1 MDTIFFLVQQT
12 WFFAIPLLVVALG
25 GLFSERSGVINI
37 ALEGIMLIGALC
49 GIGFIHIFNH
59 AMPPQ
64 LLLLCAVLV
73 AGAAGI
79 VFSLFHAFAA
89 IHMKADQVISGTA
102 LNTFAPAFCIF
113 IARTFQQT
121 QQIQFENV
129 FRIESVPVL
138 GSIPIIGDLLFKN
151 TYITTDIGL
160 LFLVLA
166 WVIIYKTRFGLR
178 LRACGELPQAA
189 DSAGISVYKMRYA
202 GTLISGS
209 SGRYRRTDLRC
220 SYKQCV

>member
-102 LNTFAPAFCIF
+102 LNTFPAY
-113 IARTFQQT
+113 T
-121 QQIQFENV
+121 
-129 FRIESVPVL
+129 
-138 GSIPIIGDLLFKN
+138 
-151 TYITTDIGL
+151 
-160 LFLVLA
+160 
-166 WVIIYKTRFGLR
+166 
-178 LRACGELPQAA
+178 A
-189 DSAGISVYKMRYA
+189 DSV
-202 GTLISGS
+202 
-209 SGRYRRTDLRC
+209 
-220 SYKQCV
+220 

>member
-59 AMPPQ
+59 SMPPQ

-129 FRIESVPVL
+129 FRIASLHQIRPQSAGGINA
-138 GSIPIIGDLLFKN
+138 GSRRGHPARPG
-151 TYITTDIGL
+151 
-160 LFLVLA
+160 
-166 WVIIYKTRFGLR
+166 
-178 LRACGELPQAA
+178 LPQFKCRLVIVVPG
-189 DSAGISVYKMRYA
+189 GIRVKT
-202 GTLISGS
+202 GTLIRKTVYS
-209 SGRYRRTDLRC
+209 LR
-220 SYKQCV
+220 

>member
-102 LNTFAPAFCIF
+102 LNTFAQMCIRDRGNLWCDHRALCHDDAEE
-113 IARTFQQT
+113 IRTGCPDE
-121 QQIQFENV
+121 ISD
-129 FRIESVPVL
+129 RH
-138 GSIPIIGDLLFKN
+138 
-151 TYITTDIGL
+151 
-160 LFLVLA
+160 
-166 WVIIYKTRFGLR
+166 R
-178 LRACGELPQAA
+178 RAAVCLDHSSQH
-189 DSAGISVYKMRYA
+189 SAE
-202 GTLISGS
+202 
-209 SGRYRRTDLRC
+209 
-220 SYKQCV
+220 

>member
-102 LNTFAPAFCIF
+102 LNTFAPSSRHSRFSLRMYSVLNPFLCWDRF
-113 IARTFQQT
+113 RSLETCCLRTPT
-121 QQIQFENV
+121 
-129 FRIESVPVL
+129 
-138 GSIPIIGDLLFKN
+138 
-151 TYITTDIGL
+151 
-160 LFLVLA
+160 
-166 WVIIYKTRFGLR
+166 
-178 LRACGELPQAA
+178 
-189 DSAGISVYKMRYA
+189 
-202 GTLISGS
+202 
-209 SGRYRRTDLRC
+209 
-220 SYKQCV
+220 

>member
-73 AGAAGI
+73 AGR
-79 VFSLFHAFAA
+79 S
-89 IHMKADQVISGTA
+89 
-102 LNTFAPAFCIF
+102 
-113 IARTFQQT
+113 
-121 QQIQFENV
+121 E
-129 FRIESVPVL
+129 E
-138 GSIPIIGDLLFKN
+138 
-151 TYITTDIGL
+151 
-160 LFLVLA
+160 
-166 WVIIYKTRFGLR
+166 
-178 LRACGELPQAA
+178 
-189 DSAGISVYKMRYA
+189 
-202 GTLISGS
+202 
-209 SGRYRRTDLRC
+209 RRVGKECR
-220 SYKQCV
+220 SRWSPYH

>member
-151 TYITTDIGL
+151 TYITTYIGL

-166 WVIIYKTRFGLR
+166 W
-178 LRACGELPQAA
+178 
-189 DSAGISVYKMRYA
+189 
-202 GTLISGS
+202 
-209 SGRYRRTDLRC
+209 
-220 SYKQCV
+220 

>member
-102 LNTFAPAFCIF
+102 LNTFALHSVSSSREPSSRHSRFSLRMCSVLNPF
-113 IARTFQQT
+113 LYWDR
-121 QQIQFENV
+121 
-129 FRIESVPVL
+129 FR
-138 GSIPIIGDLLFKN
+138 
-151 TYITTDIGL
+151 
-160 LFLVLA
+160 
-166 WVIIYKTRFGLR
+166 
-178 LRACGELPQAA
+178 
-189 DSAGISVYKMRYA
+189 
-202 GTLISGS
+202 S
-209 SGRYRRTDLRC
+209 SGTCC
-220 SYKQCV
+220 SRIPT

>member
-1 MDTIFFLVQQT
+1 MVC
-12 WFFAIPLLVVALG
+12 
-25 GLFSERSGVINI
+25 SHERSGVINI
-37 ALEGIMLIGALC
+37 ALEGIMLTGALC

-59 AMPPQ
+59 SMPPQ

-129 FRIESVPVL
+129 FRIESVLVL

-151 TYITTDIGL
+151 TYITTYIG

-166 WVIIYKTRFGLR
+166 WAIIYKRALVCVFVPVESSLR
-178 LRACGELPQAA
+178 LRILRVSVCTKCAMQA
-189 DSAGISVYKMRYA
+189 
-202 GTLISGS
+202 L
-209 SGRYRRTDLRC
+209 
-220 SYKQCV
+220 

>member
-89 IHMKADQVISGTA
+89 IHMKADQVISENGYPIQTEHGNLDS
-102 LNTFAPAFCIF
+102 LNGF
-113 IARTFQQT
+113 
-121 QQIQFENV
+121 
-129 FRIESVPVL
+129 S
-138 GSIPIIGDLLFKN
+138 GDLV
-151 TYITTDIGL
+151 ITMDDLADELKDKVPYALGIRNIMDKVEMKSKMEE
-160 LFLVLA
+160 FLA
-166 WVIIYKTRFGLR
+166 TK
-178 LRACGELPQAA
+178 
-189 DSAGISVYKMRYA
+189 
-202 GTLISGS
+202 
-209 SGRYRRTDLRC
+209 
-220 SYKQCV
+220 

>member
-79 VFSLFHAFAA
+79 VFSLFHAFHQRYGTEYLCTC
-89 IHMKADQVISGTA
+89 ILYLHRTNLPADT
-102 LNTFAPAFCIF
+102 
-113 IARTFQQT
+113 
-121 QQIQFENV
+121 
-129 FRIESVPVL
+129 
-138 GSIPIIGDLLFKN
+138 
-151 TYITTDIGL
+151 
-160 LFLVLA
+160 
-166 WVIIYKTRFGLR
+166 
-178 LRACGELPQAA
+178 A
-189 DSAGISVYKMRYA
+189 DSV
-202 GTLISGS
+202 
-209 SGRYRRTDLRC
+209 
-220 SYKQCV
+220 

>member
-89 IHMKADQVISGTA
+89 IHMKADQVILS
-102 LNTFAPAFCIF
+102 
-113 IARTFQQT
+113 
-121 QQIQFENV
+121 
-129 FRIESVPVL
+129 
-138 GSIPIIGDLLFKN
+138 
-151 TYITTDIGL
+151 
-160 LFLVLA
+160 
-166 WVIIYKTRFGLR
+166 
-178 LRACGELPQAA
+178 
-189 DSAGISVYKMRYA
+189 
-202 GTLISGS
+202 LIHI
-209 SGRYRRTDLRC
+209 
-220 SYKQCV
+220 

>member
-1 MDTIFFLVQQT
+1 MVLCHS
-12 WFFAIPLLVVALG
+12 AAG
-25 GLFSERSGVINI
+25 RSAGRSV
-37 ALEGIMLIGALC
+37 
-49 GIGFIHIFNH
+49 
-59 AMPPQ
+59 
-64 LLLLCAVLV
+64 LCAVLV

-151 TYITTDIGL
+151 TYITTYIGL
-160 LFLVLA
+160 LFLVLLC
-166 WVIIYKTRFGLR
+166 RHSDFR
-178 LRACGELPQAA
+178 L
-189 DSAGISVYKMRYA
+189 
-202 GTLISGS
+202 